1 MQRQTNSTKEKYPIK
16 MIALDL
22 DGTTFNSAAQLSN
35 RNKEVIEEAIR
46 RGVEV
51 IISTGRAFTS
61 LPDSIKDIEGIKYAI
76 TSNGAHI
83 IDLSTGESIYS
94 EYLSEKA
101 VRQVSDLTEKLD
113 IQLEIFFEGQAY
125 IDEEYYNYI
134 KEQGCAYRNTAYVLW
149 SRKPV
154 HDIKAFM
161 IDNIS
166 RIDNINI
173 CFYSLEAL
181 ELARPKVEAINE
193 ASITSSFKN
202 NLEVGGP
209 DTTKKNALIK
219 IMDIL
224 GISRDELMACGD
236 APNDIQMIEYA
247 KLGVAMGNAWGGTK
261 EYADYVTGTND
272 EDGVAIA
279 IEKFVL

>member
-94 EYLSEKA
+94 EYLSETA
-101 VRQVSDLTEKLD
+101 VRQVSDLTDKLD

-125 IDEEYYNYI
+125 IDEEYFNYI
-134 KEQGCAYRNTAYVLW
+134 KEHGCAYRNTAYVLW

-181 ELARPKVEAINE
+181 ELARGQVEAINE

-209 DTTKKNALIK
+209 DTTKKNALVRL
-219 IMDIL
+219 MDIL

-247 KLGVAMGNAWGGTK
+247 KLGIAMGNAWGGTK

>member
-83 IDLSTGESIYS
+83 IDLRSGESIYS
-94 EYLSEKA
+94 EYLSETA
-101 VRQVSDLTEKLD
+101 VRQVSDLTDKLD

-125 IDEEYYNYI
+125 IDEEYFNYI
-134 KEQGCAYRNTAYVLW
+134 KEHGCAYRNTAYVLW

-181 ELARPKVEAINE
+181 ELARGQVEAINE

-209 DTTKKNALIK
+209 DTTKKNALVRL
-219 IMDIL
+219 MDIL

-247 KLGVAMGNAWGGTK
+247 KLGIAMGNAWGGTK